1 MELLCSVRD
10 AYVNRLQLQI
20 TRWVNKTTQKENLE
34 TEQTSTV
41 IREVKNRFLIVIF
54 RPDIDAYDS
63 VQLHRTN

>member
-10 AYVNRLQLQI
+10 AYRLQLQI
-20 TRWVNKTTQKENLE
+20 TRRVNKTTQKENLE

-41 IREVKNRFLIVIF
+41 IREVKNRFSIVIF

-63 VQLHRTN
+63 VHLYRTN